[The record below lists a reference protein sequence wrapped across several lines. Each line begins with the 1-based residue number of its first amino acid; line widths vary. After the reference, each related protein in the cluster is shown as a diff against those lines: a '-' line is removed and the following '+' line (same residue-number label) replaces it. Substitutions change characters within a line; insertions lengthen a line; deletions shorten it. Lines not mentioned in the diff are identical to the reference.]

1 MKNENL
7 PIETDKEFKNQTV
20 QTKEEIENDDKK
32 NYSNIFRSLAFYKDD
47 LKAAK

>member
-7 PIETDKEFKNQTV
+7 PIESDKEFKNQTV

-32 NYSNIFRSLAFYKDD
+32 TTQTFLDHWHSIRMI
-47 LKAAK
+47 